1 MADVLTTYEPNVA
14 GPDGS
19 VWSARACARPIEGH
33 WEGWIEFMPLAAD
46 EIPLRTPQETTQPDR
61 AAVAYWASGLTH
73 AYLEGALDRAR
84 IRPAR
89 IVTEDPSS
97 LFDGPAPSIVTVPGP
112 MSARP
117 LLDPHEVYA
126 QGEEILVAQLGALG
140 IEHLRNIA
148 LAHEL
153 APPDTLA
160 AETHAELSARIITA
174 ARERTAAAPR

>member
-1 MADVLTTYEPNVA
+1 MADVLMTYEPNVP

-33 WEGWIEFMPLAAD
+33 WEGWIEFMPLAAG

-89 IVTEDPSS
+89 IVTEDPPS
-97 LFDGPAPSIVTVPGP
+97 LFDRPAPTIVTVPAP
-112 MSARP
+112 LSARP

-126 QGEEILVAQLGALG
+126 QGEEILVAQLDALG
-140 IEHLRNIA
+140 VEHLRNIA

-153 APPDTLA
+153 APPETLVT
-160 AETHAELSARIITA
+160 ETRGELSARIVTA
-174 ARERTAAAPR
+174 ARERAAATTR